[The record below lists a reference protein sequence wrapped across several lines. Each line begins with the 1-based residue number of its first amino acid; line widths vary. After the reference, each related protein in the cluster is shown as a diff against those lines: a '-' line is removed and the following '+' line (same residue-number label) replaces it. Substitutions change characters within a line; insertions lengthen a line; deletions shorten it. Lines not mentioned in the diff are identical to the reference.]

1 MKKSPVSTAQ
11 HLFTTFQTNE
21 SSKQLFLPTNMLSTA
36 PILALLTASASAAAV
51 PTYSAPWVWHVS
63 GATSACTGASSC
75 QYSFSVSASAGPF
88 GQPSF
93 DASGCF
99 GTSVQGGFKSCSVV
113 GVDVPGDVL
122 AQEINHGVDKDAE
135 IDVRFTFEQ

>member
-1 MKKSPVSTAQ
+1 MFSKSP
-11 HLFTTFQTNE
+11 
-21 SSKQLFLPTNMLSTA
+21 
-36 PILALLTASASAAAV
+36 IIALLAATISAAAI
-51 PTYSAPWVWHVS
+51 PSDSTAGDWVWHVTS
-63 GATSACTGASSC
+63 ATSACTGASSC
-75 QYSFSVSASAGPF
+75 QYSFSVSAPTGPS

-93 DASGCF
+93 DATGCF